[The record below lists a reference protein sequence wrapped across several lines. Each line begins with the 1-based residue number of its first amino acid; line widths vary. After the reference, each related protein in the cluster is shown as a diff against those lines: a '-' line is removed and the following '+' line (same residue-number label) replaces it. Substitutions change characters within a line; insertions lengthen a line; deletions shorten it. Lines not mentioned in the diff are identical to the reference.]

1 MSVNM
6 NVNNLP
12 LISNQATEMSFST
25 KSVKSST
32 QAVPGFTS
40 TVSSGE
46 TAQQAPVEMGAG
58 GDPVIIEKQMQ
69 ESKDK
74 LVQAMEQIKAKTK
87 EMNYSVDMRYD
98 ERINR
103 TITRIID
110 KETGTVIKEIPPE
123 ELVKV
128 AVMISNMIEGII
140 IDNQA

>member
-12 LISNQATEMSFST
+12 LLSNQAAEMSFGAKT
-25 KSVKSST
+25 GKSSSH
-32 QAVPGFTS
+32 PMPSFTS

-46 TAQQAPVEMGAG
+46 TAEQAPVEMGAG

>member
-1 MSVNM
+1 M

-12 LISNQATEMSFST
+12 LISNQAAEMSFST
-25 KSVKSST
+25 KSVKSSS

-46 TAQQAPVEMGAG
+46 TTEQAPVGTGAG
-58 GDPVIIEKQMQ
+58 ADPVIIEKQMQ

-74 LVQAMEQIKAKTK
+74 LDRAMEQIKAKTK